1 VNTSSLQHR
10 VRSRFVSF
18 GLWTS
23 AFAFFVIEG
32 YVLVSGGEVPYI
44 FWRRTGERRP
54 GDMPL
59 VGSRDTF
66 PCMHS
71 GESEKCGQPALWRAV
86 RLNGYVEGPFG

>member
-1 VNTSSLQHR
+1 MDDITTGTETK
-10 VRSRFVSF
+10 VRLTAEEV
-18 GLWTS
+18 
-23 AFAFFVIEG
+23 
-32 YVLVSGGEVPYI
+32 VSGGEVPYI

>member
-1 VNTSSLQHR
+1 
-10 VRSRFVSF
+10 
-18 GLWTS
+18 
-23 AFAFFVIEG
+23 
-32 YVLVSGGEVPYI
+32 
-44 FWRRTGERRP
+44 
-54 GDMPL
+54 MPL

>member
-1 VNTSSLQHR
+1 LSIGV
-10 VRSRFVSF
+10 
-18 GLWTS
+18 
-23 AFAFFVIEG
+23 
-32 YVLVSGGEVPYI
+32 VSGGEVPYI